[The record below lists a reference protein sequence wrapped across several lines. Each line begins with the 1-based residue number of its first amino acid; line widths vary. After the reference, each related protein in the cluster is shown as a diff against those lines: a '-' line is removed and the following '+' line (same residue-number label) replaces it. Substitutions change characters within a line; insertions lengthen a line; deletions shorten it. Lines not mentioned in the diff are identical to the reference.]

1 MLGGAELSRLTGIPK
16 NYMSKI
22 LLTLGN
28 AGLIE
33 AVRGNAGGYRL
44 AGAPE
49 EIPLVQVVEL
59 FERHVSHRACLLGLR
74 RTCSDH
80 DPCTAHEAWR
90 PAKSAYF
97 DFLETTTL
105 SEISSAGRPG
115 RSESREKPARGKAK
129 KPRLPG

>member
-1 MLGGAELSRLTGIPK
+1 MVGGEELSQQTGIPK
-16 NYMSKI
+16 NYLSKI

-44 AGAPE
+44 AAAPE
-49 EIPLVQVVEL
+49 EIPLVRVVEL
-59 FERHVSHRACLLGLR
+59 FERHVSKPACLLGLR
-74 RTCSDH
+74 RNCSDQ
-80 DPCTAHEAWR
+80 DPCTAHEAWK

-105 SEISSAGRPG
+105 SEISSAAKPRRSDVGAKRGRNTAPSPG
-115 RSESREKPARGKAK
+115 RSR
-129 KPRLPG
+129 

>member
-1 MLGGAELSRLTGIPK
+1 MVGSEELSQQTGIPK
-16 NYMSKI
+16 NYLSKI

-44 AGAPE
+44 AAAPE

-59 FERHVSHRACLLGLR
+59 FERHVSKRACLLGLR
-74 RTCSDH
+74 RTCSDQ
-80 DPCTAHEAWR
+80 DPCTAHEAWK

-105 SEISSAGRPG
+105 SEISSAAKPR
-115 RSESREKPARGKAK
+115 RSETKEKRGRGKAQS
-129 KPRLPG
+129 RTG